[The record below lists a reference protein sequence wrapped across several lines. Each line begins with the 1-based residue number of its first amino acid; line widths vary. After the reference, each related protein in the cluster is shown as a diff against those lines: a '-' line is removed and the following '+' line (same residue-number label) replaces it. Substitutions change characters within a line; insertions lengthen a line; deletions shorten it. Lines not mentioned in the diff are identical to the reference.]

1 MNFFAKQLTV
11 VLCVNNLLLCEYVC
25 KKLLLEVSLILSK
38 TLGYARKK
46 MINFT
51 KMCLI
56 HILKGFGFISKMNK
70 CDDKEHNQYIT
81 NIFKQQYTF
90 LKKIIIIARK
100 CMPVCLFLI

>member
-25 KKLLLEVSLILSK
+25 KKTPLRSISYFVQNIGLCQ
-38 TLGYARKK
+38 KK

-56 HILKGFGFISKMNK
+56 HISKGFGFMSKMNK
-70 CDDKEHNQYIT
+70 CDDKEHNQYII
-81 NIFKQQYTF
+81 NIFKQQYTY
-90 LKKIIIIARK
+90 
-100 CMPVCLFLI
+100 

>member
-56 HILKGFGFISKMNK
+56 HISKGFGFMSKMNK

-81 NIFKQQYTF
+81 NKIYI
-90 LKKIIIIARK
+90 LKIIIIIARK